1 MALNYFKFGIEV
13 DKNIFNL
20 RELINLLKKGQESVL
35 PDTIQLL
42 YLDIDKSLIIIIG
55 RLKN

>member
-13 DKNIFNL
+13 EKNIFNL

>member
-13 DKNIFNL
+13 EKNIFNL

-42 YLDIDKSLIIIIG
+42 YLNIDKSLIIIIG